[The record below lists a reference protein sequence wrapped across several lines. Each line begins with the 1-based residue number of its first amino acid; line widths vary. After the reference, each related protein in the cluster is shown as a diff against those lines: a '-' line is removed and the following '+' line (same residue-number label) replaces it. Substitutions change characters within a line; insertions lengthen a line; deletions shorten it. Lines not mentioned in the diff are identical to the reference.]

1 MNRSHSLLFSLFS
14 LAGLA
19 ACGGGGGSPSPTLTP
34 APAPVATV
42 VVQPSPTPTPAPA
55 PALIY
60 QPGTAEKSAS
70 DFLNSARASCGF
82 GNLTPDSR
90 LSTAAQRH
98 ASYVFAS
105 GQATHAETPGPLFY
119 GADPASRALAAGYP
133 FATGE
138 SVYFGYGAL
147 RGDAVIA
154 TRNLL
159 AAPYH
164 ALTMMYPFVHIGVGA
179 ELSTADGGKT
189 ALVFSFG
196 VGPSTPP
203 PQTQDVLKDVLN
215 FPCDGAQ
222 EIGTAMRG
230 ESPNPLPGRDLSN
243 SPTGPAIILRGR
255 DGKTPQVT
263 EYSMTS
269 AAGAAVVLIP
279 PITSSTDLNLR
290 PGDVFILPNSPLL
303 PNTQYRVRIT
313 GVLNGS
319 AFTKNFT
326 FKTGSAT

>member
-1 MNRSHSLLFSLFS
+1 M
-14 LAGLA
+14 
-19 ACGGGGGSPSPTLTP
+19 
-34 APAPVATV
+34 
-42 VVQPSPTPTPAPA
+42 
-55 PALIY
+55 
-60 QPGTAEKSAS
+60 
-70 DFLNSARASCGF
+70 
-82 GNLTPDSR
+82 
-90 LSTAAQRH
+90 TAAQRH

-105 GQATHAETPGPLFY
+105 GQASHAETPGPLFY
-119 GADPASRALAAGYP
+119 GADPAARALAAGYP
-133 FATGE
+133 FSTGE

-154 TRNLL
+154 ARNLL

-189 ALVFSFG
+189 AVVFTFG

-203 PQTQDVLKDVLN
+203 PQTQEVLN
-215 FPCDGAQ
+215 FPCDGVQ

-230 ESPNPLPGRDLSN
+230 ESPNPLPGRDLAN
-243 SPTGPAIILRGR
+243 SPTGPSIILRGR
-255 DGKTPQVT
+255 DGKTPQIT

-279 PITSSTDLNLR
+279 PITSSTDPNLR

-313 GVLNGS
+313 GVLNGA